1 MHRRFISAAIVGL
14 LFFACKKD
22 VAVLEIRNLE
32 NKIYAFGHGGM
43 GIKSLYPIDSYQSL
57 TKSLKTGA
65 DGTEM
70 DLQLSA
76 DSVLFLYHAPNL
88 NESSDCSGTI
98 RKSKAGDITCKYKSL
113 VHKGIS
119 IARLEEFLE
128 AVKTDTSSIFTFE
141 CKSYDLE
148 QKDFALYVRT
158 LKRVITTYQLEN
170 RVLIESVI
178 PQFLQRL
185 KTDLPGCKTFLYAE
199 DVDWAIATADSL
211 DFYGVTFDFNR
222 VNKAEVRTAHEHN
235 LRVTLFN
242 QQSRADNKKTLEMCP
257 DFIQTDALTDLVD
270 LLR

>member
-1 MHRRFISAAIVGL
+1 MHRRFVSVAIGAL

-22 VAVLEIRNLE
+22 VSIFEIRNLE

-57 TKSLKTGA
+57 TKSLEIGA

-88 NESSDCSGTI
+88 NESSHCSGTI
-98 RKSKAGDITCKYKSL
+98 RASTAAEINCEYRSL
-113 VHKGIS
+113 VHNGIS
-119 IARLEEFLE
+119 IARLDEFLE

-141 CKSYDLE
+141 CKSYDLD
-148 QKDFALYVRT
+148 QKDYAVYVRT
-158 LKRVITTYQLEN
+158 LKSAITRYHLQN

-178 PQFLQRL
+178 PQFLQLL
-185 KTDLPGCKTFLYAE
+185 KDALPGCKTFLYAE
-199 DVDWAIATADSL
+199 NVDRAIATADSL
-211 DFYGVTFDFNR
+211 NFYGVTFDFNR
-222 VNKAEVRTAHEHN
+222 VNAAKVQTAHEHN

-242 QQSRADNKKTLEMCP
+242 QQSRADNKKTLEMSP
-257 DFIQTDALTDLVD
+257 DFIQTDALKDLVD
-270 LLR
+270 LLH